1 MGIPTF
7 MRTPYHPDPA
17 GLDIALIGMPCDGG
31 VTNRPG
37 TRHGPREIRN
47 QSSLMRSIHHVT
59 RVDPYALCEIADI
72 TILSVLLAWLVLA
85 EIPSTNS
92 LLGGILVVTAV
103 GGMAIYR
110 IFERPRAHTSA
121 SASASD

>member
-7 MRTPYHPDPA
+7 MRTPYHPDSE

-59 RVDPYALCEIADI
+59 RVDPYALCEITDI
-72 TILSVLLAWLVLA
+72 GDVTFESVFDRNAVVREIETFLLVFT
-85 EIPSTNS
+85 PP
-92 LLGGILVVTAV
+92 G
-103 GGMAIYR
+103 
-110 IFERPRAHTSA
+110 
-121 SASASD
+121 